1 MITKNPT
8 AMPLDQVLPVIIS
21 VLPLKYD
28 YLENRPCY
36 SAIFTIFRIRPEL
49 LAPHMD
55 RLLAAFAHVLLD
67 PSHEDETTDE
77 TKAEMRALVEHLK
90 SQIPDKV
97 AAAGFQ

>member
-1 MITKNPT
+1 MISNNPT
-8 AMPLDQVLPVIIS
+8 SMPLEQVLPVIVS
-21 VLPLKYD
+21 VLPLRYD
-28 YLENRPCY
+28 TLENRPVY

-55 RLLAAFAHVLLD
+55 NLLAAFAHVLLD
-67 PSHEDETTDE
+67 PAHEDETTDE
-77 TKAEMRALVEHLK
+77 TKAEMKALVEHLK